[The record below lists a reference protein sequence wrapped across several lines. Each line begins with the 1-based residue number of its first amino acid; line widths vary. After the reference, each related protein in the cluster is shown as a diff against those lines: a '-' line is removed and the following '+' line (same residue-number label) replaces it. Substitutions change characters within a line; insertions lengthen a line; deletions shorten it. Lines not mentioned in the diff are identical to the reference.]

1 MPEYAV
7 TPNLMEHAVSLMT
20 PAEKKL
26 FDELTGLQVWCPIG
40 PDEKTKELS
49 PQELAF
55 NSKAD
60 ILGYGGAAG
69 GGKTDLICG
78 LSMTKQYRSIIYRK
92 EAKQLLGIT
101 ERFTQLRGGTL
112 GYNSQQ
118 GVWRI
123 PEQGRFVQFGGIKDP
138 GDHRSYQGQDHD
150 FKAFDEVT
158 EMREAQVRFLMGWLR
173 SSNPQIRCRIL
184 MTFNPPTTV
193 EGRWIIEYFGPWLD
207 PKHPNPAK
215 VGELRWYTTDP
226 DGVDYPVASNKPF
239 IWTDDWQEDGPCYDL
254 ANVEHDEH
262 DVVTPMSRTF
272 IPAKVED
279 NPYYMETGYKRIL
292 QAMPEPLRSQM
303 LLGDFTAGIED
314 DPWQVCPTA
323 WVEAAMARW
332 REPES
337 RGAMTMVGVDPSRGG
352 SDETVIARRHA
363 MWFDKIKAYPGAAV
377 PDGPVCAGLVLGEIR
392 NKAPVNVD
400 AIGIGSSVY
409 DHLKTIH
416 SRTRG
421 VNVSESDKEAMCEK
435 NLFHFVNLRAEMFW
449 RVREALDPAN
459 DTGICLPDNKKL
471 KADLTA
477 ITWKLA
483 GAGRI
488 QMESKDDIKARLG
501 RSTDYGDA
509 VALTFL
515 RGALASTGRQSSRG
529 PQVSIA

>member
-1 MPEYAV
+1 MLTAALRKQALSLLAPE
-7 TPNLMEHAVSLMT
+7 
-20 PAEKKL
+20 EKRL
-26 FDELTGLQVWCPIG
+26 FDDLSGMVSWCPIPPDDDG
-40 PDEKTKELS
+40 PS
-49 PQELAF
+49 PQSLAF
-55 NSKAD
+55 SSPAD

-78 LSMTKQYRSIIYRK
+78 LALTKQYRSIIYRK

-101 ERFTQLRGGTL
+101 ERFTQIRGHTE

-123 PEQGRFVQFGGIKDP
+123 PAQGRFILFGGIKDP

-158 EMREAQVRFLMGWLR
+158 EMREGQVRFLMGWLR
-173 SSNPQIRCRIL
+173 SPNKSIRTRIL

-193 EGRWIIEYFGPWLD
+193 EGRWVIEYFGPWLD
-207 PKHPNPAK
+207 PNHPNPAK

-226 DGVDYPVASNKPF
+226 DGKDYAVKGPEPF
-239 IWTDDWQEDGPCYDL
+239 IWQGDTPCYDL
-254 ANVEHDEH
+254 EHVVHDEH

-332 REPES
+332 EEPAQK
-337 RGAMTMVGVDPSRGG
+337 GLMTMVGADPSRGG
-352 SDETVIARRHA
+352 SDETVIARRHG
-363 MWFDKIKAYPGAAV
+363 MWFDKMVAHPGASV
-377 PDGPVCAGLVLGEIR
+377 PDGPVGAGLVLGAMR
-392 NKAPVNVD
+392 NKSPVNVD
-400 AIGIGSSVY
+400 VIGIGASVY
-409 DHLKTIH
+409 DHLKAIH
-416 SRTRG
+416 HRTRG
-421 VNVSESDKEAMCEK
+421 VNVAESDREVTDDTGM
-435 NLFHFVNLRAEMFW
+435 FHFTNLRAEMYW

-459 DTGICLPDNKKL
+459 DTGICLPNDKKL

-477 ITWKLA
+477 ITWKLMA
-483 GAGRI
+483 GGKI
-488 QMESKDDIKARLG
+488 QMESKEDIKVRIG

-515 RGALASTGRQSSRG
+515 RGVAGPPKSGSRG
-529 PQVSIA
+529 PRVSIA

>member
-1 MPEYAV
+1 MSLSEQLREYAV
-7 TPNLMEHAVSLMT
+7 SVMT
-20 PAEKKL
+20 PEERRL
-26 FDELTGLQVWCPIG
+26 FDDLTGMQAWSPIAPDKDSGLQ
-40 PDEKTKELS
+40 S
-49 PQELAF
+49 PQALAY

-78 LSMTKQYRSIIYRK
+78 LALTKQYRSIIYRK

-101 ERFTQLRGGTL
+101 ERITQIQGGTD

-123 PEQGRFVQFGGIKDP
+123 PSQGRFVQFGGIKDP

-150 FKAFDEVT
+150 LKAFDEVT

-173 SSNPQIRCRIL
+173 SPNPAIRCRIL

-193 EGRWIIEYFGPWLD
+193 EGRWVIEYFGPWLD
-207 PKHPNPAK
+207 PNHPNPAR

-226 DGVDYPVASNKPF
+226 DGADYAVENDDPF
-239 IWTDDWQEDGPCYDL
+239 IWVDDEPCYDL
-254 ANVEHDEH
+254 KNVEHNEH
-262 DVVTPMSRTF
+262 DVITPMSRTF

-279 NPYYMETGYKRIL
+279 NPFYMETGYKRIL

-323 WVEAAMARW
+323 WVEAAMERW
-332 REPES
+332 EEPAKK
-337 RGAMTMVGVDPSRGG
+337 GIMTMVGVDPSRGG
-352 SDETVIARRHA
+352 SDETVIAARYG
-363 MWFDKIKAYPGAAV
+363 MWFDKIQAYPGKSV
-377 PDGPVCAGLVLGEIR
+377 PDGPVCAGLVLGALR

-400 AIGIGSSVY
+400 VIGIGSSVY

-421 VNVSESDKEAMCEK
+421 VNVSVKDKDARDITNMFGFMNE
-435 NLFHFVNLRAEMFW
+435 RAEMFW
-449 RVREALDPAN
+449 RVREALDPSN
-459 DTGICLPDNKKL
+459 DTGIALPDNKKL

-477 ITWKLA
+477 ITWKLMA
-483 GAGRI
+483 GGI
-488 QMESKDDIKARLG
+488 IGMESKDDIKLRIG

-515 RGALASTGRQSSRG
+515 RAAVGSTGKQNRG
-529 PQVSIA
+529 PGLSIA